1 MDQDLQQCQ
10 NCDYQLKADFEFCPN
25 CGQKVNEKL
34 TLKVLFYNT
43 VSNYFSV
50 DARFLKSFLPLVF
63 KPGFLPTKF
72 IEGKRSRY
80 LHPAQLYLFISV
92 VFFFILS
99 LSTNSQP
106 EKINQELLRTKSSEK
121 ASVLQDS
128 IEAKQLDSVDRAEA
142 KAFLKNNKWLGSVPE
157 QKIDSILADPNV
169 NKNDISFGF
178 DELKLDSLIAANA
191 SDKEIF
197 KAMEMNDDAGWL
209 KRKFY
214 GQILKFYKS
223 RDGGSILK
231 VIYDK
236 IPIALFFLLPLFALL
251 LKLFYSKKGNYTH
264 HLVFSFY
271 YFSFLFLIFSIIFGI
286 NLIWNV
292 SGWLDFLLLFSAFV
306 YFLIALKRFYHQGWF
321 VSFFK
326 ANVISFL
333 FLVFILPATATILFV
348 YAFLFY

>member
-1 MDQDLQQCQ
+1 MDQDLQQCE
-10 NCDYQLKADFEFCPN
+10 NCEYQLKSDFEFCPN

-43 VSNYFSV
+43 ISNYFSV
-50 DARFLKSFLPLVF
+50 DARILKSFFPLIF

-92 VFFFILS
+92 VFFFLFS
-99 LSTNSQP
+99 LSTSTQA
-106 EKINQELLRTKSSEK
+106 EKINKELLRTKSSER
-121 ASVLQDS
+121 ALVLRDS
-128 IEAKQLDSVDRAEA
+128 IKTKQLDSVERAEA
-142 KAFLKNNKWLGSVPE
+142 KAFLKNNKWLSNLSE
-157 QKIDSILADPNV
+157 KEIDSMLTNPDV
-169 NKNDISFGF
+169 KKNDISFPF
-178 DELKLDSLIAANA
+178 EELKLDSLIAANA

-197 KAMEMNDDAGWL
+197 EAMEMNDDAGWL

-214 GQILKFYKS
+214 GQILKFYKT
-223 RDGGSILK
+223 REGGSILK

-236 IPIALFFLLPLFALL
+236 IPVALFFLLPLFALL
-251 LKLFYSKKGNYTH
+251 LKLFYSKKGNYTQ

-271 YFSFLFLIFSIIFGI
+271 YFSLLFMIFSVIFGI

-292 SGWLDFLLLFSAFV
+292 SGWIDFLLLCCAFV
-306 YFLIALKRFYHQGWF
+306 YFLVALKRFYRQGWLI
-321 VSFFK
+321 SFLK

-333 FLVFILPATATILFV
+333 FLALIIPATATLLLV